1 MADPRSSS
9 PSSFPRSDE
18 VELVVISRPSGN
30 IDAAQPPPRAIL
42 GPTSLLGS
50 GLCVI
55 SALFF
60 SLMQVCAHL
69 ASGTFSSA
77 QLMLVRS
84 LIQLVVCLAACYCAG
99 VNPLGPHGIRLVCL
113 FRGFL
118 GAFSNFLLYYA
129 IGGMPVADANAIF
142 FTNPLFTMV
151 YAVCLLRE
159 PSTRLE
165 ICSLFLGFAG
175 VVFIARPSFLFGSS
189 VTLEGGKETTVSA
202 VFATLL
208 GAVVGGFVP
217 IVVRY
222 VGSAVHHYVMVFYWG
237 VTGTVMSVVMAI
249 ANANSFH
256 LPPLSSALRAY
267 QLGIVAGMFGVGTQ
281 FLYNKAMQIEKPQN
295 CAMLRQLDVAFAFVW
310 QHIATP
316 SPVYTLSIVGAV
328 MIVISTCLLL
338 LEKIFGWK
346 KTRQSPQ
353 AVEVPVVSGGVAPQ
367 IVGRE

>member
-18 VELVVISRPSGN
+18 VELVVVSRPTGN
-30 IDAAQPPPRAIL
+30 LDGAQPPPRAII
-42 GPTSLLGS
+42 GPTSFTGQWPVRHLRPLLLPHA
-50 GLCVI
+50 GLCPPSERYLLQCPTDASTI
-55 SALFF
+55 FNT
-60 SLMQVCAHL
+60 
-69 ASGTFSSA
+69 ASG
-77 QLMLVRS
+77 VP
-84 LIQLVVCLAACYCAG
+84 G
-99 VNPLGPHGIRLVCL
+99 RLL
-113 FRGFL
+113 LRGGFL

-237 VTGTVMSVVMAI
+237 VTGTIMSVVMAV

-316 SPVYTLSIVGAV
+316 SPVYTLSIRR
-328 MIVISTCLLL
+328 S
-338 LEKIFGWK
+338 FGWK
-346 KTRQSPQ
+346 KTRQPPQ
-353 AVEVPVVSGGVAPQ
+353 AVEVPVVSSGVAPQ